1 MTPKILDI
9 QRRLDEK
16 LINPKDLTPG
26 QRNAL
31 DEAFDQGILKG
42 YDSVGE
48 MIKERRLASEDIAGE
63 IKKIATAWKS
73 TTRGYGINQ
82 RYSCCIG

>member
-63 IKKIATAWKS
+63 IKKDCNRLEKH
-73 TTRGYGINQ
+73 N
-82 RYSCCIG
+82 